1 MAVNELSLT
10 VVGWVGSEPTLH
22 VNDEGRVPFT
32 TFRLGSTPRVYDRD
46 QDAYV
51 DAPTNWFTVKA
62 FRALAGNVAASVRR
76 GEPVVVH
83 GRLRLDEWT
92 TPEGHPRTTA
102 ELVADT
108 VGHDLGRGRT
118 QFARTVHE
126 QAGAATSGSGRAG
139 TPGGA
144 AGGTPAG
151 EEAGRLV
158 DVSGATVL
166 DDVPPGPE
174 AAALAAADPA

>member
-32 TFRLGSTPRVYDRD
+32 KFRLASTPRVYDRE

-62 FRALAGNVAASVRR
+62 FRSLASNVAASVSR
-76 GEPVVVH
+76 GDPVVVH
-83 GRLRLDEWT
+83 GRLRLDDWT
-92 TPEGHPRTTA
+92 SPEGHTRTTA
-102 ELVADT
+102 ELVAEA

-118 QFARTVHE
+118 DFMRTVHDGSRA
-126 QAGAATSGSGRAG
+126 AGAANGASD
-139 TPGGA
+139 GGA
-144 AGGTPAG
+144 VTGDGLAA
-151 EEAGRLV
+151 AV
-158 DVSGATVL
+158 DLSGATVL
-166 DDVPPGPE
+166 DDEPAAPGRTG
-174 AAALAAADPA
+174 AGRDDATGA

>member
-32 TFRLGSTPRVYDRD
+32 KFRLASTPRVYDRE

-62 FRALAGNVAASVRR
+62 FRSLASNVAASVRR
-76 GEPVVVH
+76 GDPVVVH
-83 GRLRLDEWT
+83 GRLRLDDWT
-92 TPEGHPRTTA
+92 SPEGHTRTTA
-102 ELVADT
+102 ELVAEA

-118 QFARTVHE
+118 DFMRTVHDGG
-126 QAGAATSGSGRAG
+126 QAGSHAA
-139 TPGGA
+139 GA
-144 AGGTPAG
+144 AGGAADGRAADAEAAAG
-151 EEAGRLV
+151 EGLRLAAPV
-158 DVSGATVL
+158 DLSGATVL
-166 DDVPPGPE
+166 DDE
-174 AAALAAADPA
+174 PATGT